1 MGGTTG
7 GGSSFIFILVAFVA
21 LWFLMIRP
29 SQQQAKKRA
38 EMLQQ
43 LKPGVKIITIGG
55 ICGVIKALTEN
66 RVFLEIA
73 DGLTIEMLR
82 TSISQIVTEEE
93 ERFWILDSETMMT
106 MMKMRSMKTKRT
118 KMKKR
123 NKLFQAYFFKLVL
136 KNWRYNNAG

>member
-1 MGGTTG
+1 MGTGTG
-7 GGSSFIFILVAFVA
+7 EGSSFIFILLAFVV

-38 EMLQQ
+38 EMLKQ
-43 LKPGVKIITIGG
+43 LKPGVKIVTIGG

-82 TSISQIVTEEE
+82 TSISQVITDDEESE
-93 ERFWILDSETMMT
+93 EDEDDE
-106 MMKMRSMKTKRT
+106 
-118 KMKKR
+118 
-123 NKLFQAYFFKLVL
+123 YEDDDEDEEYEDEDED
-136 KNWRYNNAG
+136 KNDK

>member
-73 DGLTIEMLR
+73 DGLTFEMLR

-93 ERFWILDSETMMT
+93 ESAEEEDDEYDDDDEDEEYEDEEDEDEE
-106 MMKMRSMKTKRT
+106 
-118 KMKKR
+118 KK
-123 NKLFQAYFFKLVL
+123 
-136 KNWRYNNAG
+136 

>member
-29 SQQQAKKRA
+29 SQQAKKRA

-93 ERFWILDSETMMT
+93 ESAEEEDDEYDDDEDEEYEDEEDEDEE
-106 MMKMRSMKTKRT
+106 
-118 KMKKR
+118 KK
-123 NKLFQAYFFKLVL
+123 
-136 KNWRYNNAG
+136 

>member
-1 MGGTTG
+1 MGTGT
-7 GGSSFIFILVAFVA
+7 GGSSFLFILLAFAV

-38 EMLQQ
+38 EMLNQ
-43 LKPGVKIITIGG
+43 LKPGVKIVTIGG

-82 TSISQIVTEEE
+82 TSISQVITDEEASE
-93 ERFWILDSETMMT
+93 EDEDDEYEDDDDEEYEDDED
-106 MMKMRSMKTKRT
+106 KDEEQK
-118 KMKKR
+118 
-123 NKLFQAYFFKLVL
+123 
-136 KNWRYNNAG
+136 